1 MDKKSRFSKKDR
13 IVILLS
19 LASVLVLGYIMW
31 DSSRKQQQEQEM
43 LQEISEEQSTA
54 DAKQKDLTQLAE
66 GLYINEINQAGWIEL
81 YNGLSRDE
89 IPLQDCK
96 ITVNG
101 QVKKEFTKEEV
112 LPAAGYLC
120 VENLGS
126 LAAGDV
132 ISIFL
137 PEEVLHSSM
146 LVPDLESGESYGR
159 ITDGAEAMEWMT
171 ATKGESN
178 TQGEVVETEK
188 LHFSVPGGFYDNDI
202 QVELSAG
209 ENSRIYYTLDGSE
222 PTTQSALYEGPI
234 TIINR
239 SGSDMTLAVNP
250 QMEYYTATFQPASI
264 TMGTVLKA
272 IAVDTLGQ
280 QSDTVTQSYFIGI
293 EKSGDITGVP
303 VISISTD
310 ENNLFDY
317 FEGIYVKGRS
327 YEDEIAKGYD
337 GGGAGN
343 YYNNWSKPVY
353 VEFFSNQKDKTFAQ
367 KMQVSIINDIST
379 TWPQKGLKLTGENC
393 ASEGTGLERYYREG
407 ENGFSLLTHRRDN
420 TFMLREYLAQRLLDA
435 TTVRTQNMESC
446 AVFLNGEY
454 WGIYMLRGNYDAD
467 FIAEEYGVAAG
478 DVLFA
483 RNGVTDPVTE
493 NITTFGKLY
502 DFVTTRDMSDI
513 QNYEQVKEMMDVEN
527 YLQYFCA
534 NLYLANAFYGEDTV
548 ITWRTISEN
557 GTGFGDGRWRFLMC
571 RLDNSMGN
579 KATGGKTTATIDSYL
594 MESVSQDIFFR
605 ALLHNEE
612 FRNSLSS
619 VMQEMAEHTFADE
632 KVEAVL
638 GQLAAEKKKIV
649 LSNYK
654 RFRGNIEDT
663 VYHQEVKKIEEFFRE
678 RESYILRY
686 TQEVAEGTVNWDAEI
701 PQEQTAAEEGTE
713 NLNE

>member
-1 MDKKSRFSKKDR
+1 M
-13 IVILLS
+13 
-19 LASVLVLGYIMW
+19 
-31 DSSRKQQQEQEM
+31 
-43 LQEISEEQSTA
+43 
-54 DAKQKDLTQLAE
+54 
-66 GLYINEINQAGWIEL
+66 
-81 YNGLSRDE
+81 
-89 IPLQDCK
+89 
-96 ITVNG
+96 
-101 QVKKEFTKEEV
+101 
-112 LPAAGYLC
+112 
-120 VENLGS
+120 
-126 LAAGDV
+126 
-132 ISIFL
+132 
-137 PEEVLHSSM
+137 
-146 LVPDLESGESYGR
+146 
-159 ITDGAEAMEWMT
+159 
-171 ATKGESN
+171 
-178 TQGEVVETEK
+178 
-188 LHFSVPGGFYDNDI
+188 
-202 QVELSAG
+202 
-209 ENSRIYYTLDGSE
+209 
-222 PTTQSALYEGPI
+222 
-234 TIINR
+234 
-239 SGSDMTLAVNP
+239 
-250 QMEYYTATFQPASI
+250 
-264 TMGTVLKA
+264 
-272 IAVDTLGQ
+272 
-280 QSDTVTQSYFIGI
+280 
-293 EKSGDITGVP
+293 P

-632 KVEAVL
+632 EVEAVL

>member
-1 MDKKSRFSKKDR
+1 M
-13 IVILLS
+13 ILLS

-101 QVKKEFTKEEV
+101 QVKKEFTKEVV

-132 ISIFL
+132 ISVFL

-159 ITDGAEAMEWMT
+159 ITDGAEVMEWMT

-178 TQGEVVETEK
+178 TQGKVVETEK

-222 PTTQSALYEGPI
+222 PTPQSTLYEGPI

-239 SGSDMTLAVNP
+239 SGSAVNP

-493 NITTFGKLY
+493 NITTFGQLY
-502 DFVTTRDMSDI
+502 DFVTTRDMSDT

-548 ITWRTISEN
+548 MTWRTISEN

-579 KATGGKTTATIDSYL
+579 NATGGKTTATIDSYL

-632 KVEAVL
+632 EVEAVL

-701 PQEQTAAEEGTE
+701 PPEQTAAEEGTE

>member
-1 MDKKSRFSKKDR
+1 M
-13 IVILLS
+13 
-19 LASVLVLGYIMW
+19 
-31 DSSRKQQQEQEM
+31 
-43 LQEISEEQSTA
+43 
-54 DAKQKDLTQLAE
+54 
-66 GLYINEINQAGWIEL
+66 
-81 YNGLSRDE
+81 
-89 IPLQDCK
+89 
-96 ITVNG
+96 
-101 QVKKEFTKEEV
+101 
-112 LPAAGYLC
+112 
-120 VENLGS
+120 
-126 LAAGDV
+126 
-132 ISIFL
+132 
-137 PEEVLHSSM
+137 
-146 LVPDLESGESYGR
+146 
-159 ITDGAEAMEWMT
+159 
-171 ATKGESN
+171 
-178 TQGEVVETEK
+178 
-188 LHFSVPGGFYDNDI
+188 
-202 QVELSAG
+202 
-209 ENSRIYYTLDGSE
+209 
-222 PTTQSALYEGPI
+222 
-234 TIINR
+234 
-239 SGSDMTLAVNP
+239 
-250 QMEYYTATFQPASI
+250 
-264 TMGTVLKA
+264 
-272 IAVDTLGQ
+272 
-280 QSDTVTQSYFIGI
+280 
-293 EKSGDITGVP
+293 
-303 VISISTD
+303 
-310 ENNLFDY
+310 
-317 FEGIYVKGRS
+317 
-327 YEDEIAKGYD
+327 
-337 GGGAGN
+337 
-343 YYNNWSKPVY
+343 
-353 VEFFSNQKDKTFAQ
+353 EFFSNQKDKTFAQ

-379 TWPQKGLKLTGENC
+379 TWPQKGLKLTGKNC

-502 DFVTTRDMSDI
+502 DFVTTRDMSDT

-548 ITWRTISEN
+548 ITWRTVSEN

-579 KATGGKTTATIDSYL
+579 NATGGKTTATIDSYL

-632 KVEAVL
+632 EVEAVL

-654 RFRGNIEDT
+654 RFRGNMEDT

>member
-1 MDKKSRFSKKDR
+1 M
-13 IVILLS
+13 ILLS

-96 ITVNG
+96 IAVNG

-132 ISIFL
+132 ISVFL
-137 PEEVLHSSM
+137 PEEILHSSM

-159 ITDGAEAMEWMT
+159 ITDGAESMEWMT

-222 PTTQSALYEGPI
+222 PTTQSALYESPI

-239 SGSDMTLAVNP
+239 SGSDMTAVNP

-632 KVEAVL
+632 EVEAVL

>member
-132 ISIFL
+132 ISVFL
-137 PEEVLHSSM
+137 PEEILHSSM

-159 ITDGAEAMEWMT
+159 ITDGAESMEWMT

-250 QMEYYTATFQPASI
+250 QMEYSYAYQPASL
-264 TMGTVLKA
+264 TMGTVVKA
-272 IAVDTLGQ
+272 MAVDSRGQ
-280 QSDTVTQSYFIGI
+280 SSNTETQSYFIGI
-293 EKSGDITGVP
+293 AKSGDVASLP
-303 VISISTD
+303 VLSISTEAD
-310 ENNLFDY
+310 NFFDY
-317 FEGIYVKGRS
+317 FDGIYVRGRT
-327 YEDEIAKGYD
+327 YEDAIARGTD
-337 GGGAGN
+337 GGHAAN
-343 YYNNWSKPVY
+343 YYQGWSRPVC
-353 VEFFSNQKDKTFAQ
+353 VEFFTTQKNKTFQEDMTVQMLDDFSITSSQ
-367 KMQVSIINDIST
+367 KSMQF
-379 TWPQKGLKLTGENC
+379 TGNV
-393 ASEGTGLERYYREG
+393 AAGMGTGLENYYRDPEMT
-407 ENGFSLLTHRRDN
+407 LTLQTHRRDN
-420 TFMLREYLAQRLLDA
+420 DYMTRDYLAQRLLA
-435 TTVRTQNMESC
+435 GTTVRSRDMQPC

-454 WGIYMLRGNYDAD
+454 WGVYMLKGAYDAE
-467 FIAEEYGVAAG
+467 FAEQAYGVNAG
-478 DVLFA
+478 DVTI
-483 RNGVTDPVTE
+483 VSMDPETIPMQEDYGELYRFVTE
-493 NITTFGKLY
+493 N
-502 DFVTTRDMSDI
+502 DMGNTSNYQRVQEQMDI
-513 QNYEQVKEMMDVEN
+513 DN
-527 YLQYFCA
+527 YLEYFCA
-534 NLYLANAFYGEDTV
+534 NMYLANAFYGQDQLTV
-548 ITWRTISEN
+548 WRVDPDKATGN
-557 GTGFGDGRWRFLMC
+557 GYEDGRWRYLMP
-571 RLDNSMGN
+571 RMDNSMANGT
-579 KATGGKTTATIDSYL
+579 TGGMCTSSIDSYL
-594 MESVSQDIFFR
+594 MQSVTEDQFFTS
-605 ALLHNEE
+605 LLRNKE
-612 FRNSLSS
+612 FRNRLSGT
-619 VMQEMAEHTFADE
+619 MTEMAETVFGIDQVDQVLDE
-632 KVEAVL
+632 
-638 GQLAAEKKKIV
+638 LAGERKKAATG
-649 LSNYK
+649 NYK
-654 RFRGNIEDT
+654 RFFGNTDDSAYIREM
-663 VYHQEVKKIEEFFRE
+663 EKIRTFFEERTG
-678 RESYILRY
+678 YILLY
-686 TQEVAEGTVNWDAEI
+686 TTEVVEG
-701 PQEQTAAEEGTE
+701 EETT
-713 NLNE
+713 NE